1 MDNFDYRSGHDP
13 PILNLTTKVTDLEGH
28 HTKETSMDNMDNLG
42 YWFWW
47 SPHKRDIYGQLRLLI
62 LVVTTQKRHLWT
74 TKVTDFGGHHTK
86 ETFMDN

>member
-42 YWFWW
+42 
-47 SPHKRDIYGQLRLLI
+47 S
-62 LVVTTQKRHLWT
+62 
-74 TKVTDFGGHHTK
+74 
-86 ETFMDN
+86 